1 MSATITKIRRIGNS
15 RGILFS
21 KTILDKSGITDNVQI
36 IVKDKTI
43 IISAVNE
50 KKKKKWSDF
59 KRSKKDKSDF
69 VVNKFDL
76 TDWTWE

>member
-21 KTILDKSGITDNVQI
+21 KTILDKSGITDSVQI
-36 IVKDKTI
+36 IVKEKKI
-43 IISAVNE
+43 VISAFDE
-50 KKKKKWSDF
+50 KKKKKWSDL
-59 KRSKKDKSDF
+59 KRNKKDKSDF

-76 TDWTWE
+76 AEWTWE